1 MSACAIAAALV
12 KWRREA
18 AELAQL
24 GATFHAVTDAA
35 AAETL
40 PLKTVISVSVGSSD
54 MRAVVPFTAREEL
67 SASEGG
73 RLPLLIDGL
82 ERACNGR
89 RYGATD
95 LEIHRVSLVSLSFG
109 EAAGLSVKASATWEG
124 YTSWR

>member
-1 MSACAIAAALV
+1 MSACAIASALV
-12 KWRREA
+12 AWRRAA
-18 AELAQL
+18 AELSQL

-54 MRAVVPFTAREEL
+54 TRAVVPFTAREEV
-67 SASEGG
+67 SASEGA

-89 RYGATD
+89 RYGAAD
-95 LEIHRVSLVSLSFG
+95 IEIHRISLVGLSFDEG
-109 EAAGLSVKASATWEG
+109 AGLSVKATATWEG
-124 YTSWR
+124 FASWR